1 MTKRLTAEN
10 FERARK
16 YILSNGRPL
25 ERALFAYHFE
35 GGAAKA
41 VLEALAAYQNEDG
54 GFGHG
59 LEADL
64 RTAASSAIATSTAF
78 YVFREVGATAE
89 ESMVRRGVD
98 YLLSTYDAEKQ
109 VWPIVPPEVNDAPR
123 AWWWDYENS
132 EEGFGG
138 FLVNPTVAIVGHMYD
153 YQELVPVE
161 LLQILSDVAM
171 ARLEGLPEEPD
182 MFSIFCYGG
191 LAGSPNLPKAYRQQI
206 INTLRPIVA
215 RTVVTDPAK
224 WEEYGLLPLEVATS
238 PDAPFADAVDPAAV
252 AANLDFEIEQQA
264 ADGSWSP
271 AWSWAERF
279 PEAWA
284 TAEPELKGQITLAR
298 LKTLRSFGR
307 TPIEIGV

>member
-1 MTKRLTAEN
+1 MTKQLTTED
-10 FERARK
+10 FERARN
-16 YILSNGRPL
+16 YIVSNGRPL
-25 ERALFAYHFE
+25 ERALFANHFE
-35 GGAAKA
+35 DGPAQA

-64 RTAASSAIATSTAF
+64 RTETSSAIATSTAF
-78 YVFREVGATAE
+78 YVFRDVGATAE
-89 ESMVRRGVD
+89 EPMVQRGVD
-98 YLLSTYDAEKQ
+98 YLLSTYDAERQ

-138 FLVNPTVAIVGHMYD
+138 FLVNPTVAILGHLYD
-153 YQELVPVE
+153 YQALVPAE
-161 LLQILSDVAM
+161 LLESLTAVAM
-171 ARLEGLPEEPD
+171 ARLAQLPEEPD

-191 LAGSPNLPKAYRQQI
+191 LADSPNLPESYRQQI
-206 INTLRPIVA
+206 INTLRPVVA

-224 WEEYGLLPLEVATS
+224 WEEYGLLPLEVATK

-252 AANLDFEIEQQA
+252 EANLDFEIEQQA

-271 AWSWAERF
+271 AWTWAERF

-284 TAEPELKGQITLAR
+284 TAEPELKGLITLTR
-298 LKTLRSFGR
+298 LKTLRAFGR
-307 TPIEIGV
+307 IE